1 VICDPISAIALA
13 GSAISAG
20 VSYMGQ
26 QDTLAAQQ
34 NANDQ
39 WVAQQQ
45 QAAQDAAA
53 KDEANRQKASAA
65 EQDTLNKVSPQAQT
79 ANQQTAQAN
88 LNTQMLQGSP
98 AAPDSNISV
107 LGMEK
112 GADTSVQQDMA
123 QRITAAARAA
133 QGRIA
138 AQAAVSSY
146 GGGYN
151 DMGQQATQAIT
162 TGNQAINLASD
173 MRKGDTATLGVYQ
186 KIQPVQ
192 YTQGS
197 NIAGSLAGSLAN
209 IAGSAFGSSI
219 KPKVT

>member
-1 VICDPISAIALA
+1 MALA
-13 GSAISAG
+13 GAGSVLSAG
-20 VSYMGQ
+20 VNYMGQ

-39 WVAQQQ
+39 WLATQQ
-45 QAAQDAAA
+45 QAAATAAA
-53 KDEANRQKASAA
+53 KDEANRQKASQA
-65 EQDTLNKVSPQAQT
+65 EQDTLAKVSPQAQQ

-98 AAPDSNISV
+98 AAPDSNIAL
-107 LGMEK
+107 LGGQA

-123 QRITAAARAA
+123 QRVTAAARAA

-138 AQAAVSSY
+138 ALAGISSY

-151 DMGQQATQAIT
+151 DMGQQANQAIT
-162 TGNQAINLASD
+162 SGNQAIQLASD

-186 KIQPVQ
+186 AIQPEQFV
-192 YTQGS
+192 QGS
-197 NIAGSLAGSLAN
+197 NLAGSLAGSLAN